1 MSYQFDSILQLLNP
15 DNTMSANRL
24 LAHAIGLCETIIYSA
39 LISKYTYYVT
49 KGMIDEGGWFFS
61 TVDDLQESTTYGEK
75 PQRTAIKHLIENNLI
90 ECKVKGIPAKRYFR
104 ISDNVN
110 KLKSLI
116 DKGIEIAK
124 KLKERSS
131 KSKIKSNVEIISE
144 NKSVEQVTPEQQ
156 NKPLL
161 NGGTSYSQKAELE
174 TPKRQ
179 NKELPKGG
187 VKPNINKPNII
198 NLISN
203 QSIYPQVETKKED
216 KIDEKKEKAKK
227 EMSYSEMLRNI
238 GSVWCNN
245 PYIQDEEAFRMDD
258 VTERKTSSCK
268 IPYSFIENPN
278 ALKSALKFLL
288 AYSYR
293 IEPDNHYNNDT
304 RPLDEKKRS
313 KRFADRTIES
323 LIEIITSEEF
333 KHQGKLINPETVID
347 KINEVN
353 QDCDLYSWMY
363 EWECEWQDIMTERD
377 NIKNQ
382 NAYFKACVWSSLR
395 DYLGKSDNISMYYSN
410 LLLAR

>member
-1 MSYQFDSILQLLNP
+1 MSYHLDSILQLLNP

-39 LISKYTYYVT
+39 LISKYTYYIN

-104 ISDNVN
+104 ISDNVQ

-116 DKGIEIAK
+116 DKGVEIAK

-144 NKSVEQVTPEQQ
+144 NKSVEQVAPEQQ
-156 NKPLL
+156 NKSLL
-161 NGGTSYSQKAELE
+161 SVGTSSSQTAELE
-174 TPKRQ
+174 TPEKQ

-187 VKPNINKPNII
+187 VKLNINKPNNI

-245 PYIQDEEAFRMDD
+245 PYIQD
-258 VTERKTSSCK
+258 
-268 IPYSFIENPN
+268 
-278 ALKSALKFLL
+278 
-288 AYSYR
+288 
-293 IEPDNHYNNDT
+293 
-304 RPLDEKKRS
+304 
-313 KRFADRTIES
+313 
-323 LIEIITSEEF
+323 
-333 KHQGKLINPETVID
+333 
-347 KINEVN
+347 
-353 QDCDLYSWMY
+353 
-363 EWECEWQDIMTERD
+363 
-377 NIKNQ
+377 
-382 NAYFKACVWSSLR
+382 
-395 DYLGKSDNISMYYSN
+395 
-410 LLLAR
+410 

>member
-1 MSYQFDSILQLLNP
+1 MSYHLDSILQLLNP

-39 LISKYTYYVT
+39 LISKYTYYIN

-104 ISDNVN
+104 ISDNVQ

-116 DKGIEIAK
+116 DKGVEIAK

-131 KSKIKSNVEIISE
+131 KSKIKSNVEIISG
-144 NKSVEQVTPEQQ
+144 NKSVEQVAPEQ
-156 NKPLL
+156 
-161 NGGTSYSQKAELE
+161 
-174 TPKRQ
+174 Q

-245 PYIQDEEAFRMDD
+245 PYIQDEEAFRMND

-293 IEPDNHYNNDT
+293 IEPDNRYNNDT